1 MKSAKFEEEF
11 VKSLIKQK
19 EGEKLDFKQKITS
32 REKISKTLA
41 GLANTEGGFILVG
54 VSDRKKIIGIDPE
67 EERYMIESAN
77 EEFCVPRVSLTI
89 GEIKL
94 FDEKTTEQTEENERS
109 LLLVE
114 VKKTQGPTVFCK
126 GKNGELR
133 SYIRVND
140 QTLAV

>member
-1 MKSAKFEEEF
+1 MKSTKFEEEF
-11 VKSLIKQK
+11 IKSLLKQE

-41 GLANTEGGFILVG
+41 GMANTEGGFILIG
-54 VSDRKKIIGIDPE
+54 ISDKKRIIGVDPE

-77 EEFCVPRVSLTI
+77 EEFCVPRVALSI
-89 GEIKL
+89 EEIKL
-94 FDEKTTEQTEENERS
+94 IDESAAVQSEESELS

-114 VKKTQGPTVFCK
+114 IKKTQGPRIYCK
-126 GKNGELR
+126 TKTGELK

-140 QTLAV
+140 QTLAI

>member
-1 MKSAKFEEEF
+1 MKSAKFEDEF

-32 REKISKTLA
+32 KEKISKTMV
-41 GLANTEGGFILVG
+41 GLANTEGGFILIG
-54 VSDRKKIIGIDPE
+54 VSDNKKIIGIDPD
-67 EERYMIESAN
+67 EERYMVESAN

-89 GEIKL
+89 DEIKL
-94 FDEKTTEQTEENERS
+94 FDEKTTDQTEKKEYS

-114 VKKTQGPTVFCK
+114 VKKTQGPMIFCK
-126 GKNGELR
+126 NKNGELK